1 MIKNDA
7 TSEKPSGKN
16 LLLLVREASVSSLS
30 IVSHASAEHCSKL
43 PTLTSPEKSMHCTYS
58 PFVDYDGR
66 AFWRNMR
73 SPDVANCLIKSLD
86 TG

>member
-1 MIKNDA
+1 MIKNDG
-7 TSEKPSGKN
+7 TSEKPSGKKS
-16 LLLLVREASVSSLS
+16 LLLVREASASSLS

-43 PTLTSPEKSMHCTYS
+43 PTLTSRGESMHCTHS

-66 AFWRNMR
+66 AFWRSMR